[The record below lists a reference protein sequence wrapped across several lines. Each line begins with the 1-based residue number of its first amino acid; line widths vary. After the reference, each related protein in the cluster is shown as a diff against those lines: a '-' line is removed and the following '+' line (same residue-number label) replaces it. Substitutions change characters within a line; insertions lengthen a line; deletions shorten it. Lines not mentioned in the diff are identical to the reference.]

1 MTHANFEFGD
11 DRMLPTPLDGYG
23 LTWPPPASR
32 ARTLL
37 GPRVT
42 RERGA
47 RPWNVCTVESVCRAP
62 ACRASSVLSVFFS
75 QATPWTFEIDTFKMH
90 ICEDKEL
97 LGLSHDPGPHEH
109 L

>member
-1 MTHANFEFGD
+1 VDEAMTHANFEFGD

-47 RPWNVCTVESVCRAP
+47 AMECVHGRICVSSTCVSSKFSTECFLFTGDSVDLRD
-62 ACRASSVLSVFFS
+62 RHV
-75 QATPWTFEIDTFKMH
+75 
-90 ICEDKEL
+90 
-97 LGLSHDPGPHEH
+97 
-109 L
+109 